1 MAMMAVVDTKV
12 PVCLA
17 CSLAF
22 LHRELHIRCD
32 NSIYGMGV
40 GVGEATLV
48 MVGVLV
54 GTDLIKQ
61 ILLAFCE
68 ICDLGRQTVF
78 VGLAYS
84 IIGNLAAASIGCG
97 GERIERLVKL
107 DAVGTS
113 ARAVVFVRC
122 VITDD

>member
-1 MAMMAVVDTKV
+1 M
-12 PVCLA
+12 
-17 CSLAF
+17 
-22 LHRELHIRCD
+22 R
-32 NSIYGMGV
+32 V

-54 GTDLIKQ
+54 GADFIKQ

-78 VGLAYS
+78 VSLAYS
-84 IIGNLAAASIGCG
+84 IVDNLAAASIGCG
-97 GERIERLVKL
+97 GERVERLVKL

-113 ARAVVFVRC
+113 TRAVVFVRRI
-122 VITDD
+122 VADD